1 MRQYFYKSGFLLLI
15 FTAVAVLFSLCSI
28 AIMNQKQSEKILPFL
43 SDNYL
48 VVYDTGRKY
57 MQMSDYADLMQKLDA
72 EYTTGIIFENRSGC
86 ALYSATQAPEHLKIT
101 EGRYFTREDYEQHSD
116 VVMLREDAKTLCE
129 KRNGN
134 YYYSYIGT
142 EYKVIGWFQD
152 IKRSSV
158 SSIQCIFNIYSE
170 SLNKNE
176 SWEIAFLEMKEL
188 GMDTVS
194 HCEEIADSGLEFYE
208 MDSEKGNINSDIA
221 SNVNMMIGLYLL
233 VAIMV
238 FLNVFMATKNWLR
251 GKRKEIAVRK
261 MAGATVFSIYWWLLF
276 SFAGLVTIAF
286 GISIFIVKLFL
297 FLINAYPISSSMAMM
312 FGDRMRFMGLLAAF
326 IVIQVIGFF
335 VISIGWR
342 IYTKK
347 QIIEVVRSE

>member
-15 FTAVAVLFSLCSI
+15 FTAVAVLFSLCGI

-43 SDNYL
+43 SENYL
-48 VVYDTGRKY
+48 VVYDTGHKY
-57 MQMSDYADLMQKLDA
+57 TQISDYADLMKKLDTD
-72 EYTTGIIFENRSGC
+72 YTAGILLENRYGC
-86 ALYSATQAPEHLKIT
+86 ALYSVKQSPEHLKIT
-101 EGRYFTREDYEQHSD
+101 EGRYFTQKDYKQHSD
-116 VVMLREDAKTLCE
+116 VVMLREDMETLCE

-134 YYYSYIGT
+134 YYYSYLGT
-142 EYKVIGWFQD
+142 EYEVIGWFQD

-170 SLNKNE
+170 SLSKTE
-176 SWEIAFLEMKEL
+176 SWEIAFLDMGES
-188 GMDTVS
+188 GMDAVS
-194 HCEEIADSGLEFYE
+194 HCEEVANSGLEFYP
-208 MDSEKGNINSDIA
+208 MDSDKGNVNSDIV

-261 MAGATVFSIYWWLLF
+261 MAGATAFSIYHWLLF
-276 SFAGLVTIAF
+276 SFLGLVTIAF
-286 GISIFIVKLFL
+286 AIGVLFVKLVL
-297 FLINAYPISSSMAMM
+297 FLINSYPLSSSMALM
-312 FGDRMRFMGLLAAF
+312 FGDRMRLMGLLVAF
-326 IVIQVIGFF
+326 LVIQFIGFL
-335 VISIGWR
+335 VITIGLH

-347 QIIEVVRSE
+347 EIIEVIRSE